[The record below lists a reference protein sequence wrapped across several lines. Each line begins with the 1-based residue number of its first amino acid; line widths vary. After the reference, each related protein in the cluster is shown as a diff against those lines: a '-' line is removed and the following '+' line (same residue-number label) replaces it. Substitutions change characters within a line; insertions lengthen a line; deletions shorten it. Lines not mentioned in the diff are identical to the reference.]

1 MDPEAISDGAYN
13 ICAAFESGKPFFIG
27 RNGSSEMEAMIF
39 WNTYRNTSAKNRP
52 SIRPWN
58 FHVLRKLQNGVGVWP
73 ATVDS
78 CDEWSSEYVECL
90 KEMDG
95 VAAGWYE
102 PLKAGEAG
110 LLNTYAPEAF
120 RMPLRSLEPYYVDP
134 DLRWTSYLAGK
145 RVAVVSS
152 FQQTIEK
159 QVSKKG
165 IWNLPATFLPPTTT
179 WIPIRS
185 YYPPEVS
192 MGDATGWPANIQSWN
207 EAATMIVQK
216 IVDSEASIA
225 LIGCGGIGM
234 IIGGRLKKLGISC
247 IIMGGAVQVLFG
259 IKGLRWETHPII
271 SKFWNDAWVWPDPSE
286 TPRGAFKIEAGCY
299 WARPN
304 GSKPSTT
311 PR

>member
-1 MDPEAISDGAYN
+1 MDPEAVSDGAYN

-27 RNGSSEMEAMIF
+27 RNGSSEMEALIF
-39 WNTYRNTSAKNRP
+39 WNTYRHTSVKTRRT
-52 SIRPWN
+52 RPWN
-58 FHVLRKLQNGVGVWP
+58 SHILRKLENGVGIWP
-73 ATVDS
+73 TTEDS
-78 CDEWSSEYVECL
+78 CDQWSKEYADSLENL
-90 KEMDG
+90 NG

-102 PLKAGEAG
+102 PLRVGEAG
-110 LLNTYAPEAF
+110 LLNTYAPDAF
-120 RMPLRSLEPYYVDP
+120 RMPLRSLEPCYVDP
-134 DLRWTSYLAGK
+134 DLRWTCYLAGK

-165 IWNLPATFLPPTTT
+165 IWNLQGTFLPPTTT

-185 YYPPEVS
+185 YYPPAVS
-192 MGDATGWPANIQSWN
+192 MGDSTGWPSHIQSWDD
-207 EAATMIVQK
+207 AASMIVQK

-234 IIGGRLKKLGISC
+234 IIGGRLKKLGISS

-299 WARPN
+299 WA
-304 GSKPSTT
+304 KPSTT